1 MPRPPQAWTEN
12 ELHRDADAARRLFI
26 SDRLAALRRERAAYE
41 VGIATHARAVLE
53 LLSRT
58 SDLRR
63 LDGNSLEQRA
73 VLDIAR
79 YVVVPPISLDDLDTL
94 TDSSF
99 GRWVGQ
105 TTDRGVRPSDH
116 AFRAAAKIISERLD
130 RARAPWLKAKRSA
143 TAVERDAFAR
153 ATASIRAMG
162 AIQTARRMESSAQ
175 QEKSARD
182 AARKAGYKAVVPP
195 ATLTDPI
202 EEMPPGSYATASR
215 RLAETNMDIPIRLPD
230 GHGTGLVFLALEAK
244 VSNSALN
251 SRKRLLEVLRKRE
264 RWDASGKLYRFRT
277 GAVLA
282 GVYDVR
288 RLIEAQDA
296 GVFLFWEHR
305 LGDLTA
311 FLR

>member
-1 MPRPPQAWTEN
+1 MPRPPQAWTEK
-12 ELHRDADAARRLFI
+12 ELQRDADAARQLFV
-26 SDRLAALRRERAAYE
+26 SDRLAALRREQAAYE
-41 VGIATHARAVLE
+41 AGIATHTKPVLE
-53 LLSRT
+53 LLART
-58 SDLRR
+58 SDLRKI
-63 LDGNSLEQRA
+63 DGDSLKQRD

-105 TTDRGVRPSDH
+105 TTERGTRPSDQ
-116 AFRAAAKIISERLD
+116 AFRAAAKIVKERLD
-130 RARAPWLKAKRSA
+130 QERVPWFKRKRAA
-143 TAVERDAFAR
+143 TAAERDAFAR

-162 AIQTARRMESSAQ
+162 AIQTARRMESSAR
-175 QEKSARD
+175 QEEAARE
-182 AARKAGYKAVVPP
+182 AARKAGYKPVTPP
-195 ATLTDPI
+195 ATLMDPI
-202 EEMPPGSYATASR
+202 NEMRSGSYATASR
-215 RLAETNMDIPIRLPD
+215 RLAETNMDIPVRLKD
-230 GHGTGLVFLALEAK
+230 GHGTGLLFLALEAK

-282 GVYDVR
+282 GVFDVR

-296 GVFLFWEHR
+296 GVFLFWEHG

>member
-1 MPRPPQAWTEN
+1 MPRPPQSWTER
-12 ELHRDADAARRLFI
+12 ELQRETEAARRLFVA
-26 SDRLAALRRERAAYE
+26 DRLTALGREQAAYE
-41 VGIATHARAVLE
+41 AGIAAHAETVRE
-53 LLSRT
+53 LLRRT
-58 SDLRR
+58 HDLTSI
-63 LDGNSLEQRA
+63 DAQALEERA

-94 TDSSF
+94 TDASF
-99 GRWVGQ
+99 GRWIGQ
-105 TTDRGVRPSDH
+105 TTDRGARPPKT
-116 AFRAAAKIISERLD
+116 AFHTAAKIIGERLD
-130 RARAPWLKAKRSA
+130 RERAIWLKSKRTP
-143 TAVERDAFAR
+143 TAAERAGFSR
-153 ATASIRAMG
+153 STASIRTTS
-162 AIQTARRMESSAQ
+162 AIQTARRMESSAR
-175 QEKSARD
+175 QEEAARA
-182 AARKAGYKAVVPP
+182 AARKARYKAVSPP

-202 EEMPPGSYATASR
+202 REMPPSSYASASR
-215 RLAETNMDIPIRLPD
+215 RLADTNMDIAVRLRES
-230 GHGTGLVFLALEAK
+230 HGTGLLFLALEAK

-277 GAVLA
+277 GAVLG

-288 RLIEAQDA
+288 RLAEAQDG

>member
-1 MPRPPQAWTEN
+1 MPRPPQAWTKS
-12 ELHRDADAARRLFI
+12 ELQQDAHTARRLFVH
-26 SDRLAALRRERAAYE
+26 DRLAALHRERAAYE
-41 VGIATHARAVLE
+41 AGIATHSEAVRE
-53 LLSRT
+53 LLAQT

-63 LDGNSLEQRA
+63 LDADSLKQRA

-99 GRWVGQ
+99 GSWVGQ
-105 TTDRGVRPSDH
+105 TTERGARPSEQ
-116 AFRAAAKIISERLD
+116 ASRAAARILRERLD
-130 RARAPWLKAKRSA
+130 WERAPWLKAKRSP

-162 AIQTARRMESSAQ
+162 AIQTARRMESSAR
-175 QEKSARD
+175 QERAARE
-182 AARKAGYKAVVPP
+182 AARKAGYKPVTPP

-215 RLAETNMDIPIRLPD
+215 RLAETNMDIPVRLKD
-230 GHGTGLVFLALEAK
+230 GHGTGLLFLALEAK
-244 VSNSALN
+244 VSNSGLN

-264 RWDASGKLYRFRT
+264 RWDASGKLFRFRT

-282 GVYDVR
+282 GVYDIR
-288 RLIEAQDA
+288 RLMEAQDA

-305 LGDLTA
+305 LSDLTE

>member
-1 MPRPPQAWTEN
+1 M
-12 ELHRDADAARRLFI
+12 

-41 VGIATHARAVLE
+41 LGIKTHAKAVLE
-53 LLSRT
+53 LLDRT
-58 SDLRR
+58 GDLGTVNGDALKRR
-63 LDGNSLEQRA
+63 D

-105 TTDRGVRPSDH
+105 TTERGARPSD
-116 AFRAAAKIISERLD
+116 AAYRTAAKILRERLD
-130 RARAPWLKAKRSA
+130 RDRAPWLKLKRRA
-143 TAVERDAFAR
+143 TAAEREAFAR

-162 AIQTARRMESSAQ
+162 EIQTARRMESSAR
-175 QEKSARD
+175 QEQ
-182 AARKAGYKAVVPP
+182 AAREAAGKAGYNAVTPP

-202 EEMPPGSYATASR
+202 KEMPAGSYATASR
-215 RLAETNMDIPIRLPD
+215 RLAETNMDIPVRLKSR
-230 GHGTGLVFLALEAK
+230 HGTGLLFLALEAK

-288 RLIEAQDA
+288 RLVEAQDA

-305 LGDLTA
+305 LSDLTA

>member
-12 ELHRDADAARRLFI
+12 ELQQDADTARRLFI
-26 SDRLAALRRERAAYE
+26 ADRLAALRRERAAYE
-41 VGIATHARAVLE
+41 AGIATHAKAVLD
-53 LLSRT
+53 LLART

-63 LDGNSLEQRA
+63 IDGNSLKQRD

-105 TTDRGVRPSDH
+105 TTERGTRPSEQ
-116 AFRAAAKIISERLD
+116 AFRTAAKILRERLD
-130 RARAPWLKAKRSA
+130 RERAPWLKAKRA
-143 TAVERDAFAR
+143 PTGAQRDAFAR

-162 AIQTARRMESSAQ
+162 AIQTARRMESSAR
-175 QEKSARD
+175 QER
-182 AARKAGYKAVVPP
+182 AAREAAQKARYQPVTPP

-202 EEMPPGSYATASR
+202 KEMPPGSYATASR
-215 RLAETNMDIPIRLPD
+215 RLAETNMDIPVRLKAR
-230 GHGTGLVFLALEAK
+230 HGTGLLFLALEAK
-244 VSNSALN
+244 VSNSGLN

-288 RLIEAQDA
+288 RLMEAQDA

-305 LGDLTA
+305 LSDLTA

>member
-1 MPRPPQAWTEN
+1 MGG
-12 ELHRDADAARRLFI
+12 AD
-26 SDRLAALRRERAAYE
+26 
-41 VGIATHARAVLE
+41 
-53 LLSRT
+53 
-58 SDLRR
+58 
-63 LDGNSLEQRA
+63 DGA
-73 VLDIAR
+73 
-79 YVVVPPISLDDLDTL
+79 
-94 TDSSF
+94 
-99 GRWVGQ
+99 
-105 TTDRGVRPSDH
+105 GVRPSDQ

-130 RARAPWLKAKRSA
+130 RERAPWLKSKRAA
-143 TAVERDAFAR
+143 TAVERDVFAR

-162 AIQTARRMESSAQ
+162 AIQTARRMESSAR
-175 QEKSARD
+175 QEKSARE
-182 AARKAGYKAVVPP
+182 AARKAGYKAVIPP

-215 RLAETNMDIPIRLPD
+215 RLAETNMDIPVRLPD

-288 RLIEAQDA
+288 RLTEAQDA

-305 LGDLTA
+305 LADLTA

>member
-12 ELHRDADAARRLFI
+12 ELQRDADAARQLFV

-41 VGIATHARAVLE
+41 SGIATHAKAVLE
-53 LLSRT
+53 LLDRT
-58 SDLRR
+58 GDLRKI
-63 LDGNSLEQRA
+63 DGDSLKHRDL
-73 VLDIAR
+73 LDIAR

-99 GRWVGQ
+99 GLWVGQ
-105 TTDRGVRPSDH
+105 TTERGIRPSDQ
-116 AFRAAAKIISERLD
+116 AFRAAAKLIRERLD
-130 RARAPWLKAKRSA
+130 RQRAPWLKPKRAA
-143 TAVERDAFAR
+143 TAIERDAFAR

-162 AIQTARRMESSAQ
+162 AIQTARRMESSAR
-175 QEKSARD
+175 QEL
-182 AARKAGYKAVVPP
+182 AAREAAQKAGYKPVTPP
-195 ATLTDPI
+195 ATLTDPNK
-202 EEMPPGSYATASR
+202 EMPSGSYATASR
-215 RLAETNMDIPIRLPD
+215 RLAETNMDIPVRLKSR
-230 GHGTGLVFLALEAK
+230 HGTGLLFLALEAK

-288 RLIEAQDA
+288 RLVEAQDA

-305 LGDLTA
+305 LSDLTA

>member
-1 MPRPPQAWTEN
+1 MPRPPQSWTES
-12 ELHRDADAARRLFI
+12 ELRRDADAARQRFV

-41 VGIATHARAVLE
+41 SGIGTHAKAVLA
-53 LLSRT
+53 LLART
-58 SDLRR
+58 NDLRKIDAEA
-63 LDGNSLEQRA
+63 LKQRD

-94 TDSSF
+94 TDSTF

-105 TTDRGVRPSDH
+105 STDRGTRPTDP
-116 AFRAAAKIISERLD
+116 AFRTAAKILKERLD
-130 RARAPWLKAKRSA
+130 QQRAPWFKSRRRA
-143 TAVERDAFAR
+143 TPTEREAFAR

-162 AIQTARRMESSAQ
+162 EIQTARRMESSAR
-175 QEKSARD
+175 QEE
-182 AARKAGYKAVVPP
+182 AARAAAKKAGYKAVTPP
-195 ATLTDPI
+195 ATLADPI
-202 EEMPPGSYATASR
+202 KEMPAGSYATASR
-215 RLAETNMDIPIRLPD
+215 RLAETNMDIPVRLKAR
-230 GHGTGLVFLALEAK
+230 HGTGLLFLALEAK

-277 GAVLA
+277 GAVVA

-288 RLIEAQDA
+288 RLMEAQDA

-305 LGDLTA
+305 LTDLTA